1 MYSFFN
7 QIAARHTYY
16 LSSMGDAA
24 APRGTYNTRK
34 EAEIAMTNYCQ
45 AHDIVVECVEDDK
58 HSKLYSDHL
67 GISFCINRL

>member
-16 LSSMGDAA
+16 LSSMGDVA
-24 APRGTYNTRK
+24 APKGTYNTRK

-58 HSKLYSDHL
+58 HSKLYCKVKHA
-67 GISFCINRL
+67 CYY